1 MGSSDST
8 LIALKVAAIAL
19 NLTYWIRSWARRRH
33 LGPLLLRMPWSR
45 LWTFAYLLLA
55 VLIVPVILSQ
65 GGPIYLQALDF
76 NFYLGLPTSQLF
88 FDRLSVYQGGI
99 ASGTTAIPWA
109 KLEGWE
115 WESPTLALSVWT
127 ERAAIYDLPLR
138 GIGRW
143 KTRQAKTAELEA
155 LLQRFAPERYRPS
168 VADKTPEQVSHG

>member
-19 NLTYWIRSWARRRH
+19 NLTYWIRSWARRRR

-55 VLIVPVILSQ
+55 ALVVPVILGQ

-76 NFYLGLPTSQLF
+76 NLYLGLGLGQLF
-88 FDRLSVYQGGI
+88 FDRLSAYQGGI
-99 ASGTTAIPWA
+99 AIGTTAIPWS

-115 WESPTLALSVWT
+115 WESPSQELSVWT
-127 ERAAIYDLPLR
+127 ARSAIYDLPLR

-143 KTRQAKTAELEA
+143 KTRQTKTTELEV
-155 LLQRFAPERYRPS
+155 LLQRFAPERQRASQAGLSP
-168 VADKTPEQVSHG
+168 APTH